1 MSEAGRFVVHY
12 LVNSVWQTPLLLLA
26 AWLVSRILRKLGPAA
41 QHRVWTAVLM
51 VAAIAPCGA
60 FKRSEVSVHLLV
72 DWGSANFLTDPRNVP
87 GAAGLAPGTL
97 RLVPALYFAI
107 LCAYLLYL
115 VFAGL
120 RLGWGLSKTRRLV
133 LHSTAIGLPAE
144 VAEIWQ
150 RCQSAFA
157 IPTTTLASSPD
168 LTGPVTIGIRNAVLL
183 MPPGFISES
192 TQEDLA
198 AALGHECAHLERRDF
213 FLNLLYQLISLTI
226 SYHPATWLIKSR
238 IAETRELVCDRMAAE
253 RIAGPL
259 PYARSLLRLAASMH
273 AGGMTNSHH
282 AIGMFD
288 ANTLEDR
295 IMSLITSQPSVSR
308 ARKMI
313 LLTSGISLLSLSGIT
328 AVALTANVEELANG
342 GQQQATVDGAS
353 QSVAAPIQNP
363 PQNSS
368 GSRSENAAALPPQTY
383 HVGGPVSPPKLTYA
397 PDPEFPRGQKKGGV
411 VVIACTVDA
420 EGKPRQVRVVRSL
433 SHPFDKNAVRAV
445 EQYRFTPAILK
456 GDPAPKPVAVAV
468 NIEVNFRRY

>member
-1 MSEAGRFVVHY
+1 MSEASKFVVHY

-26 AWLVSRILRKLGPAA
+26 AWLVNRIVRRLGFMA
-41 QHRVWTAVLM
+41 QHRVWTTALI
-51 VAAIAPCGA
+51 VAAIAPCA
-60 FKRSEVSVHLLV
+60 EFHRSEVSARLLV
-72 DWGSANFLTDPRNVP
+72 DWGSVSILTDPHNVP
-87 GAAGLAPGTL
+87 GAAGIVPGTL
-97 RLVPALYFAI
+97 RLVPALYFTI
-107 LCAYLLYL
+107 LGAYLLYL
-115 VFAGL
+115 VFAGV
-120 RLGWGLSKTRRLV
+120 RLGWGLSKTRKLV
-133 LHSTAIGLPAE
+133 LNSTAIGLPPA
-144 VAEIWQ
+144 VADIWQ
-150 RCQSAFA
+150 RCGSAFA
-157 IPTTTLASSPD
+157 IPSTILAVSPEIA
-168 LTGPVTIGIRNAVLL
+168 GPVTIGIRNAVLL
-183 MPPGFISES
+183 MPPEFILES

-213 FLNLLYQLISLTI
+213 FLNLLYQLISLPI
-226 SYHPATWLIKSR
+226 SYHPAAWIIKSR
-238 IAETRELVCDRMAAE
+238 VAETRELVCDRMAAE

-259 PYARSLLRLAASMH
+259 PYARSLLRLAAAMH
-273 AGGMTNSHH
+273 AGGRTNSHH

-295 IMSLITSQPSVSR
+295 IMSLMTFQPSVSR

-328 AVALTANVEELANG
+328 AVALTANVEEPANA

-353 QSVAAPIQNP
+353 RPVAAPMQTP
-363 PQNSS
+363 PQNSA
-368 GSRSENAAALPPQTY
+368 ENSAALPPQTY
-383 HVGGPVSPPKLTYA
+383 HVGGAVSPPKLTYA
-397 PDPEFPRGQKKGGV
+397 PDPEFPRGQKKGGI

-468 NIEVNFRRY
+468 NIEVNFKRY